1 MCIVLSFR
9 PDSFIHLL
17 LICFIFG
24 FCGPLFSASVAG
36 GDPRSAASGS
46 VGGSHDV
53 ILPECRL
60 LTFPSG
66 EVNGKEEEERGG
78 ERRREEERGGER
90 RREG

>member
-1 MCIVLSFR
+1 M
-9 PDSFIHLL
+9 
-17 LICFIFG
+17 
-24 FCGPLFSASVAG
+24 AG

-78 ERRREEERGGER
+78 ERRREEERGVKGRVECFR
-90 RREG
+90 FLAGMFVFVRWSL